1 MTPFWTPAKIAL
13 LERYW
18 TQGWTAQHIGDKLGA
33 TRNAVI
39 GKAHRLK
46 LTPRGEPARVPVR
59 QRIQRVKSAQPAA
72 KSKLKGS
79 RKTTTVSKPIPPR
92 PIANETVPV
101 GDVCAATMA
110 LKADDCRWPMG
121 DPYTDRFMYCESK
134 KLENYPYCEEH
145 CRKAYCDFGA
155 PRPPGKVK

>member
-1 MTPFWTPAKIAL
+1 MIVFWTPPKITL

-18 TQGWTAQHIGDKLGA
+18 AEGWTAQRIGDRLGA

-46 LTPRGEPARVPVR
+46 LTPRGEPARAPVK

-79 RKTTTVSKPIPPR
+79 RKTTTRSKPIPPR
-92 PIANETVPV
+92 PIVNETVPM

-110 LKADDCRWPMG
+110 LKADSCRWPLG
-121 DPYTDRFMYCESK
+121 DPYTDRFMYCGSK

-145 CRKAYCDFGA
+145 CHKAYHDFGT
-155 PRPPGKVK
+155 PRPRRK